1 MVINLSFTTYHS
13 HKRPSIAMYSFWDY
27 LHSLWYKMLRDD
39 ILFLASGIAFNLLI
53 CLIPLILI
61 IFAMAGYTFSSS
73 SELWDNA
80 VLYLQSLIP
89 VSSERI
95 INNTQRLIN
104 DRQWIGILGLGGM
117 AFTATRLFASL
128 RTVLDRVFEARH
140 TRGIIHGKLFD
151 FMILVLIAT
160 LLAAANFSLALLPNL
175 LRENIL
181 FNNQLFSITPLLKS
195 KTLVII
201 FAFLLNSAFFFLT
214 YRFFPSR
221 SVRTDTCLIATSIA
235 VTVFEASKYLYGYFI
250 LMYGEFNRIYGTL
263 AAIVA
268 LIVWFYISS
277 LVYVLAAEIGFIH
290 EQGRMRSLK
299 R

>member
-1 MVINLSFTTYHS
+1 
-13 HKRPSIAMYSFWDY
+13 MYSFWDFI
-27 LHSLWYKMLRDD
+27 HSLWYKMHRDD

-61 IFAMAGYTFSSS
+61 IFAMAGYSFSSS
-73 SELWDNA
+73 TELWDNA

-89 VSSERI
+89 VSSESI
-95 INNTQRLIN
+95 ISNTQRLIN
-104 DRQWIGILGLGGM
+104 DRQLIGMLGLGGI

-128 RTVLDRVFEARH
+128 RTVLDKVFEARH

-160 LLAAANFSLALLPNL
+160 LLVVANFTFVFLPTL
-175 LRENIL
+175 LRENML
-181 FNNQLFSITPLLKS
+181 FSNPLFSIALLLKS
-195 KTLVII
+195 KTAAII
-201 FAFLLNSAFFFLT
+201 FTFLLNAAFIFLS

-221 SVRTDTCLIATSIA
+221 SVRTDTCVIATSIA
-235 VTVFEASKYLYGYFI
+235 VTVFEISKYLYGYFI

>member
-1 MVINLSFTTYHS
+1 
-13 HKRPSIAMYSFWDY
+13 MYSFWDY
-27 LHSLWYKMLRDD
+27 FHSLWYKMLRDD

-61 IFAMAGYTFSSS
+61 IFAMAGYSFSSS
-73 SELWDNA
+73 AELWDNA

-89 VSSERI
+89 VSSESI
-95 INNTQRLIN
+95 INNTQRLIS
-104 DRQWIGILGLGGM
+104 DRQLIGLIGLAGI
-117 AFTATRLFASL
+117 ALTATRLFASL
-128 RTVLDRVFEARH
+128 RTVLDRVFEAKH
-140 TRGIIHGKLFD
+140 TRGIIHGKIFD

-160 LLAAANFSLALLPNL
+160 LLVIANFTFAFLPTV
-175 LRENIL
+175 LRENVL
-181 FNNQLFSITPLLKS
+181 FNNQIFSIAPLIRS
-195 KTLVII
+195 KTVAIVLT
-201 FAFLLNSAFFFLT
+201 FLLNAAFFFLS

-221 SVRTDTCLIATSIA
+221 SVRSDTCVIATSIA
-235 VTVFEASKYLYGYFI
+235 VTVFEVSKYLYGYFI